1 MSDDA
6 GRAPLSPFW
15 WEGKNDTSEI
25 VTDENDLSLLSPLW
39 WNKHSSGNGGDL
51 PLLHPLGLNER
62 EAARSAEERPDG
74 DPAASVD
81 EEFQERVNKAYET
94 LPSSIRELPDFPPIE
109 MLEEPP
115 YPTPGRETLGRFFG
129 IPRSKKV
136 NWISPVTPTVIHVY
150 RGPVLR
156 YAGNQVDSVLKTVV
170 WHEVAHWL
178 GFQTEQEVA
187 ELGLQLGPSPNAT
200 GP

>member
-1 MSDDA
+1 MADDI
-6 GRAPLSPFW
+6 GRPPLSPFW
-15 WEGKNDTSEI
+15 WEGKSDTPGNDPP
-25 VTDENDLSLLSPLW
+25 LLSPLW
-39 WNKHSSGNGGDL
+39 WNEHTRGNGGDL
-51 PLLHPLGLNER
+51 PLLHPLGLNEK
-62 EAARSAEERPDG
+62 EVARPAEEPPEEDSS
-74 DPAASVD
+74 ASVD

-94 LPSSIRELPDFPPIE
+94 LPSTIRELPDFPPIE
-109 MLEEPP
+109 ILEEPL

-136 NWISPVTPTVIHVY
+136 IWLNPVTPTVIHVY

-156 YAGNQVDSVLKTVV
+156 YAGNQVDGVLKTVV

>member
-1 MSDDA
+1 MADDA
-6 GRAPLSPFW
+6 SRAPLSPFW
-15 WEGKNDTSEI
+15 WERKNDT
-25 VTDENDLSLLSPLW
+25 TDEHDPPLLSPLW
-39 WNKHSSGNGGDL
+39 WNEHTSGNGGDL
-51 PLLHPLGLNER
+51 PLLHPLGLNEK
-62 EAARSAEERPDG
+62 EVARSAEELPDG
-74 DPAASVD
+74 DPPVSVD
-81 EEFQERVNKAYET
+81 EGFQEKVNKAYQT
-94 LPSSIRELPDFPPIE
+94 LPSTIRELPDFPPIE
-109 MLEEPP
+109 TLEEPLNP
-115 YPTPGRETLGRFFG
+115 KPGRETLGCFLG
-129 IPRSKKV
+129 IPRSKKI

-156 YAGNQVDSVLKTVV
+156 YAGNQVDSVLKTVI

>member
-1 MSDDA
+1 MAEDV

-15 WEGKNDTSEI
+15 WEGKNDTH
-25 VTDENDLSLLSPLW
+25 ENGPPLLSPLW
-39 WNKHSSGNGGDL
+39 WNEQSGNRGDL
-51 PLLHPLGLNER
+51 PLLHPLGLNEKEVTR
-62 EAARSAEERPDG
+62 PVEEPPEG
-74 DPAASVD
+74 DSPASVD

-94 LPSSIRELPDFPPIE
+94 LPSAIRELPDFPPIE
-109 MLEEPP
+109 ILEEPLHP
-115 YPTPGRETLGRFFG
+115 RPGRETLGRFFG

-187 ELGLQLGPSPNAT
+187 ELGLQLGPSPKPT
-200 GP
+200 GS